1 MWPLS
6 AYVCVGLWLNFTG
19 QRNLM
24 FLFKKIAAPFIFPL
38 PLCFGILLIGIFLLW
53 FTRKQKTG
61 KMIVSAGVVLLV
73 LFSYGSISDTCLKT
87 LENRYPLLVNLDQF
101 FDVKWVVVLGGGHNS
116 DPKLPATSQISE
128 SSLNR
133 LMEGVRIHKL
143 LPESKLVLSGGGVF
157 DPLSDAVVMAGVAK
171 VMGIGDNKL
180 VLEKLSKDTK
190 DQARLIHKIV
200 GDERFILVTS
210 ASHMPRSMALFQKS
224 GMKPI
229 PAPADYWVKERQR
242 ISPGVFFPNAGSIR
256 KMERVFYEY
265 LGFGWAWLR
274 GQI

>member
-1 MWPLS
+1 M
-6 AYVCVGLWLNFTG
+6 VVF
-19 QRNLM
+19 
-24 FLFKKIAAPFIFPL
+24 
-38 PLCFGILLIGIFLLW
+38 
-53 FTRKQKTG
+53 
-61 KMIVSAGVVLLV
+61 AGVLLLA

-87 LENRYPLLVNLDQF
+87 LENRYPPLVNLDQF
-101 FDVKWVVVLGGGHNS
+101 SDVKWVVVLGGGHNS
-116 DPKLPATSQISE
+116 DPKLPVTSQISE
-128 SSLNR
+128 SSLSR
-133 LMEGVRIHKL
+133 LVEGVRIHKL
-143 LPESKLVLSGGGVF
+143 LPESKLVLSGGAVF
-157 DPLSDAVVMAGVAK
+157 DPMPEAKVMAGVAE
-171 VMGIGDNKL
+171 VMGIGENRL
-180 VLEKLSKDTK
+180 VLEELSKDTK

-265 LGFGWAWLR
+265 LGFGWSWLR
-274 GQI
+274 GQIN